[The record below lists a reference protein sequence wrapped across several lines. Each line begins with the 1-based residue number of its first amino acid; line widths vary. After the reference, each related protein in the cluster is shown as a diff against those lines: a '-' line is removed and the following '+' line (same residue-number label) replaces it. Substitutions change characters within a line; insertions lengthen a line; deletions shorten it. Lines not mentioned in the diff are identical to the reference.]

1 MYLDTWQFIL
11 LIIYASGACW
21 IGWKAG
27 IKKGAETVVEVLHQK
42 KVIAYDNKG
51 NIKPNPFWQ
60 EEEE

>member
-1 MYLDTWQFIL
+1 MYLNDWQFIL

-27 IKKGAETVVEVLHQK
+27 IKKGAETVVTVLHQK